1 MIRTPEAKKYGKKLQ
16 ELSTK
21 YVARNAKLFK
31 GTEWEEQDVKLIFD
45 DASDLFLAGQYMIE
59 GDFDAAVGV
68 VSGLDTVVRDEI
80 PKTIYNYLYKFTIDQ
95 E

>member
-21 YVARNAKLFK
+21 YVTQNAKLFK
-31 GTEWEEQDVKLIFD
+31 GTQWEEEDVKLIFN
-45 DASDLFLAGQYMIE
+45 DASDLFLTGQYMIE
-59 GDFDAAVGV
+59 GDFDAAAGV
-68 VSGLDTVVRDEI
+68 VAGMDTAVRDEI
-80 PKTIYNYLYKFTIDQ
+80 PKSIYNYLYRFTLDQ